1 MEVTLGMMK
10 ENKNWVGY
18 SANQGLSL
26 QHVEEC
32 LMKGIF
38 TEV

>member
-18 SANQGLSL
+18 SANQ
-26 QHVEEC
+26 HVEEC